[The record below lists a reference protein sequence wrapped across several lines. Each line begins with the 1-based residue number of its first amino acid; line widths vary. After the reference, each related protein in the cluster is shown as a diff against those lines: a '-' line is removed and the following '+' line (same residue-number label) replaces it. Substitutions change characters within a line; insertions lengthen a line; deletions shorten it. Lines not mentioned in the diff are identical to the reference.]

1 MSISTRPQAGTDIW
15 SEGGPW
21 RFTREIVIDGA
32 AAQALFSLYYG
43 AFEPLSTQAAAR
55 QVLTRDEFFNQMED
69 ERIDKYVAWE
79 PDGAP
84 IGIITLTRH
93 LEAVPWI
100 SPEYLAA
107 RYPEQWSRMAI
118 YYLGFL
124 LARPSTRP
132 ARFLETIVKL
142 CIEPLVSER
151 AVIAWDVCSYNN
163 DVLDFTERISR
174 VVQQSSESHVQQLDA
189 QVYYAVNFA

>member
-1 MSISTRPQAGTDIW
+1 MSISIQPQDGTEIW

-21 RFTREIVIDGA
+21 RFSRESVIDGA
-32 AAQALFSLYYG
+32 AAHVLFSLYHH
-43 AFEPLSTQAAAR
+43 AFEPLKTQAAAR
-55 QVLTRDEFFNQMED
+55 QVLDRDEFMTQMKD

-79 PDGAP
+79 PDSAP
-84 IGIITLTRH
+84 VGLITLTRH

-100 SPEYLAA
+100 SPEYLAV
-107 RYPEQWSRMAI
+107 RYPEQWARKAI

-132 ARFLETIVKL
+132 ARFLETIVSL
-142 CIEPLVSER
+142 CISPLVSER
-151 AVIAWDVCSYNN
+151 AVIAWDVCSHND
-163 DVLDFTERISR
+163 DVLNFSERISQ
-174 VVQQSSESHVQQLDA
+174 VVQQSSDSHVEKLDT

>member
-1 MSISTRPQAGTDIW
+1 MSVSIRPQDGSDIW

-21 RFTREIVIDGA
+21 RFSRESVVDGA
-32 AAQALFSLYYG
+32 AADLLFSLYQH
-43 AFEPLSTQAAAR
+43 AFEPLKTQAAAR
-55 QVLTRDEFFNQMED
+55 QVLTHDEFLAQMKD

-84 IGIITLTRH
+84 VGLITLTRH

-107 RYPEQWSRMAI
+107 RYPEPWARKAI

-132 ARFLETIVKL
+132 ARFLETIVRS
-142 CIEPLVSER
+142 CITPLISER
-151 AVIAWDVCSYNN
+151 AVIAWDVCSHND
-163 DVLDFTERISR
+163 DVLNFSERISQ
-174 VVQQSSESHVQQLDA
+174 VVQQSSHSHVKKLDT
-189 QVYYAVNFA
+189 QVYYAVNFT